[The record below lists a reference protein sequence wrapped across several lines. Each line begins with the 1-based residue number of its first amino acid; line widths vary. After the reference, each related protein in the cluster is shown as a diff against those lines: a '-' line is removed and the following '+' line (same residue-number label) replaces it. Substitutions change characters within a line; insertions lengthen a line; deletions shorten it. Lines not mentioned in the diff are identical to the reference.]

1 MTHPSNW
8 EWSPDDDPQDGSG
21 AGFDGALGGGGGDDG
36 VDDTG
41 FDDDDWPLGPVSKP
55 TELLALHDV
64 TAELFATLRR
74 WFDVPATVSLDLA
87 EVDSAVSE
95 LGDPQ
100 MVAALAMRKLQA
112 LHLLAT
118 PGVRTAT
125 DVVVAIVND
134 LERALVQAPNMWL
147 KRTAAATDWDQALAA
162 LSAGETEGLEEAPV
176 EADEVD
182 PEVMRFRTLHAALH
196 DAMFA
201 VIEASEG
208 EIRELE

>member
-1 MTHPSNW
+1 MGDGF
-8 EWSPDDDPQDGSG
+8 PDDD
-21 AGFDGALGGGGGDDG
+21 
-36 VDDTG
+36 
-41 FDDDDWPLGPVSKP
+41 DDDDDDDGFDPDEYDDDDEYEDDEHTGGPVPKP
-55 TELLALHDV
+55 AELLALDSV

-74 WFDVPATVSLDLA
+74 WFDVPPTVSLDLK

-112 LHLLAT
+112 LNLLAT
-118 PGVRTAT
+118 PGVRTTT

-134 LERALVQAPNMWL
+134 LERAMVQAPNMWL
-147 KRTAAATDWDQALAA
+147 KRQAAATDWDRAFEALE
-162 LSAGETEGLEEAPV
+162 SGEVEGLDEAPV

-182 PEVMRFRTLHAALH
+182 PEVHRFRTLHGALH

-201 VIEASEG
+201 VIEISRG
-208 EIRELE
+208 EIREFE